1 MSPLNLPIV
10 EKFLHPINEGFVKFS
25 RWTRSAHLPS
35 LNLKKYLSPNTS
47 QEFQTLQVWA
57 GYPWPGS
64 SETGAWLVSGL
75 NQYPNGFQSAINA
88 FWAPVDAPG
97 RHCFSW
103 LADLRACGGDQPRQ
117 TARYLIASWI
127 EKHGQKQIKPVWSTH
142 CVGQRLN
149 SIVLLYDFH
158 GSSAHESYQ
167 ALIGDL
173 VCKHADYLYRT
184 LPSARQNKDTLEAA
198 SGLIVAALSLS
209 DKKDWLEAGEKA
221 LAKNLKHQIL
231 PDGGH
236 ISRSPQ
242 KLART
247 LKLCLD
253 LKRFYNEAHKPSPEI
268 LQSTIDRMG
277 DALQVFRY
285 TDKKLAL
292 FHGSQEYDAAM
303 LDLIT
308 HQTGIRRKALR
319 SLPDTKFERV
329 TQGRTTV
336 LFDAGAIPD
345 WPYDKDIC
353 AAPLAFEMTYGKE
366 RMIVNCGSHPFSPE
380 WQDALRGTS
389 AHSTVTIDHRNA
401 AEIRKDSHIGRKP
414 RKVNVNRVDGHGH
427 TLIEADHNGYFP
439 LNGINHARRLYLTDR
454 GQDLRGEDLL
464 TCDIAPETLHQ
475 YAIRFHLHPRVKV
488 SLVKDG
494 QEVLLRLP
502 SGTGW
507 RFLQSGGNLKLEES
521 IYLGEGTTPVK
532 TQQIVVEGQVEG
544 EVTQVEWA
552 FQREGS

>member
-1 MSPLNLPIV
+1 MQFSSHV
-10 EKFLHPINEGFVKFS
+10 FEKIWHPVHEGFVRLSRFS
-25 RWTRSAHLPS
+25 RSARLPS
-35 LNLKKYLSPNTS
+35 FNLKKYLPLPDS
-47 QEFQTLQVWA
+47 QEHHTLQVWT

-64 SETGAWLVSGL
+64 SDNGNWLVTGL
-75 NQYPNGFQSAINA
+75 SQYPGGLKASIDA
-88 FWAPVDAPG
+88 FWTPTDAPG

-103 LADLRACGGDQPRQ
+103 LADLRAAGGDQPRQ

-127 EKHGQKQIKPVWSTH
+127 ERYGQKQIKPVWDTE
-142 CVGQRLN
+142 CIGQRLN
-149 SIVLLYDFH
+149 SIILLYDFH

-173 VCKHADYLYRT
+173 VCRHADYLYRT
-184 LPSARQNKDTLEAA
+184 LPGSRQNKDTLEAA
-198 SGLIVAALSLS
+198 GGLIIAALSLS
-209 DKKDWLEAGEKA
+209 DKAEWLETGEKA
-221 LAKNLKHQIL
+221 LEKNLKYQIL
-231 PDGGH
+231 GDGGH

-253 LKRFYNEAHKPSPEI
+253 LKRFYNEAKRPLPNI
-268 LQSTIDRMG
+268 LQSSIDRMA

-308 HQTGIRRKALR
+308 HQTGIRKKALR

-329 TQGRTTV
+329 TQGRTTL
-336 LFDAGAIPD
+336 LFDAGGIPD

-353 AAPLAFEMTYGKE
+353 VAPLSFEMTYGRE

-380 WQDALRGTS
+380 WQDALRGTA
-389 AHSTVTIDHRNA
+389 AHTTLTIDHRNA
-401 AEIRKDSHIGRKP
+401 AEIRKDGHIGRKP
-414 RKVNVNRVDGHGH
+414 RKILLKRDDGRNH
-427 TLIEADHNGYFP
+427 TLIEASHNGYYP
-439 LNGINHARRLYLTDR
+439 LNGLTHSRRLYLTDR
-454 GQDLRGEDLL
+454 GQDFRGEDLL
-464 TCDIAPETLHQ
+464 TCDIAPETEHE

-488 SLVKDG
+488 SLVKDNH
-494 QEVLLRLP
+494 EALLRLP

-507 RFLQSGGNLKLEES
+507 RFLQSGGTLSLEES
-521 IYLGEGTTPVK
+521 IYFGEGTSPVK
-532 TQQIVVEGQVEG
+532 TQQIVVQGRVAS